1 MPKILPIKKSS
12 ALVDDAWLDQLQRAA
27 FEYFP
32 GNTNPSNGLV
42 ADTSRDGS
50 PVSIA
55 VVGLALSCYP
65 VAIERGWIG
74 RDEAARYCLA
84 ALRFFFASDQSGSPS
99 ATGYQGFYFHFLDM
113 HTGAR
118 VWRSELSMID
128 TALLIAGVLTAAQY
142 FAAATEQETEL
153 RELAD
158 ALYRRIDWPWAQ
170 DGGATIRQGW
180 KPECGFF
187 HYGWEGYSEAIVLY
201 ALAMGSPTHPLTGEC
216 YKSWT
221 ATYQW
226 ENLYDFDF
234 LYAGPLFVHHY
245 SHAWID
251 FRGIHDSFMQ
261 AKRSDYFENSRRA
274 AYIQREYAQRN
285 PYEFAGYGE
294 NCWGLTACDGPTEQ
308 SPGASGDVHRVFGYA
323 ARGVPFGPDD
333 GTLSCPTVLASLPF
347 APDIVL
353 EAAQYMIARYPQII
367 SDGRLASSF
376 NPTVTDSEG
385 RPWVS
390 AGHYGLDQG
399 VMMMMIENYRT
410 GSLWALMRGCPYLTM
425 GLRKAGFA
433 GGWLDPLAAS
443 NAGAS

>member
-1 MPKILPIKKSS
+1 MPKIPPIQKPSE
-12 ALVDDAWLDQLQRAA
+12 LVDDAWLDRLERAA

-32 GNTNPSNGLV
+32 SNTNPSNGLV

-65 VAIERGWIG
+65 VAVERGWIG
-74 RDEAARYCLA
+74 RDEAAQYCLA
-84 ALRFFFASDQSGSPS
+84 ALRFFSASDQSGAPS
-99 ATGYQGFYFHFLDM
+99 ATGYKGFYFHFLDR

-128 TALLIAGVLTAAQY
+128 SALLIAGVLTAARY
-142 FAAATEQETEL
+142 FTAATEQETEL
-153 RELAD
+153 RDLAD

-170 DGGATIRQGW
+170 DGGDTIRQGW
-180 KPECGFF
+180 KPECGFL

-201 ALAMGSPTHPLTGEC
+201 ALAMGSPTHPITGEC

-221 ATYQW
+221 STYQW

-251 FRGIHDSFMQ
+251 FRGIRDSFMQ
-261 AKRSDYFENSRRA
+261 EKRSDYFENSRRA

-285 PYEFAGYGE
+285 PYEFVGYGE

-353 EAAQYMIARYPQII
+353 EAARYMMARYPEII

-376 NPTVTDSEG
+376 NPTLADSEG

-399 VMMMMIENYRT
+399 VMMMMIENYRS
-410 GSLWALMRGCPYLTM
+410 GWLWALMRECPYLTE
-425 GLRKAGFA
+425 GLRNAGFA
-433 GGWLDPLAAS
+433 GGWLDQPAACD
-443 NAGAS
+443 AGAG